1 MLLRDTGPSSAAT
14 RIWRIAACKGVRTG
28 CLVSEGDRQNESIA
42 AFSADSGV
50 IFIDAVVAEKWGKRK
65 KRRYSDEESFEWSS
79 PVLPMALVL
88 AADLFAA
95 CSLLTDKS
103 RRFIL

>member
-1 MLLRDTGPSSAAT
+1 MGSQKDGITMCST
-14 RIWRIAACKGVRTG
+14 H
-28 CLVSEGDRQNESIA
+28 
-42 AFSADSGV
+42 SGV
-50 IFIDAVVAEKWGKRK
+50 ILIERCCGRK
-65 KRRYSDEESFEWSS
+65 VGTRIRRYSDEERFEWSS
-79 PVLPMALVL
+79 PVLPLTLVL

>member
-1 MLLRDTGPSSAAT
+1 MGSQKYGITMCGT
-14 RIWRIAACKGVRTG
+14 H
-28 CLVSEGDRQNESIA
+28 
-42 AFSADSGV
+42 SGV
-50 IFIDAVVAEKWGKRK
+50 ILIERCGGRK
-65 KRRYSDEESFEWSS
+65 VGTRIRRYSDEERFEWSS
-79 PVLPMALVL
+79 PVLPLALVL

>member
-1 MLLRDTGPSSAAT
+1 MGSQKDGITMCGT
-14 RIWRIAACKGVRTG
+14 H
-28 CLVSEGDRQNESIA
+28 
-42 AFSADSGV
+42 SGV
-50 IFIDAVVAEKWGKRK
+50 ILIERCGGRK
-65 KRRYSDEESFEWSS
+65 VGTRIRRYSDEERFEWSS
-79 PVLPMALVL
+79 PVWSSPVLPLALVL

>member
-1 MLLRDTGPSSAAT
+1 VLGTHSAVILIGRCCG
-14 RIWRIAACKGVRTG
+14 RIVGK
-28 CLVSEGDRQNESIA
+28 EG
-42 AFSADSGV
+42 
-50 IFIDAVVAEKWGKRK
+50 
-65 KRRYSDEESFEWSS
+65 KRRYSDEERFESSS
-79 PVLPMALVL
+79 PVPPMALVL